1 MKIYTNKKIAVVL
14 IILVSIVSLG
24 SFILCKNNSITKGKK
39 VNSIEIIRES
49 DEKTWTLS
57 DKDQIT
63 KFIKVLD
70 NNKEINAKI
79 DIRPKDYSVKVYYND
94 KSTEEYMMWI
104 GKDDNMQGILM
115 NRNKAWYINQESNI
129 MLKEILK

>member
-1 MKIYTNKKIAVVL
+1 MKIYANKKVAVLL

-94 KSTEEYMMWI
+94 KSTEEYMLWI
-104 GKDDNMQGILM
+104 GKDVNMQGILM
-115 NRNKAWYINQESNI
+115 NRNKTWYINQESNI

>member
-1 MKIYTNKKIAVVL
+1 MKIYANKKVAVLL

-79 DIRPKDYSVKVYYND
+79 DIRPKDYSVKIYYND
-94 KSTEEYMMWI
+94 KSTEEYMLWI
-104 GKDDNMQGILM
+104 GKDVNMQGILM
-115 NRNKAWYINQESNI
+115 NRNKTWYINQESNI